1 MDGLS
6 SMQTLQALS
15 SLLSKRDEYDDEDS
29 EIVQASAK
37 LCPGNIGPP
46 ASSHKQSKEG
56 SSAYAKQNSK
66 AIWDEDEVPEV
77 AQFDDLTDPRPEPE
91 YDCVSVFL
99 LAVIVTVHIR
109 YDIILKQSVGT
120 EDLFLG
126 MSRKDPSSM
135 CCEGMLV
142 RVKLPDTK
150 ASEVVLDV
158 KEQFLDLRTPKYK
171 LGLHLPQPVHPR
183 EGTARFI
190 SERAELEITLLMHRP
205 MDCIN
210 LA

>member
-91 YDCVSVFL
+91 
-99 LAVIVTVHIR
+99 

>member
-6 SMQTLQALS
+6 SMQTLEALS
-15 SLLSKRDEYDDEDS
+15 SLLSTRDENDDDEDPK
-29 EIVQASAK
+29 IVQASAK
-37 LCPGNIGPP
+37 LGPGNIGPP
-46 ASSHKQSKEG
+46 ASSVKPIKEAT
-56 SSAYAKQNSK
+56 STYDKQNSK
-66 AIWDEDEVPEV
+66 AIWDEDEVPEG

-91 YDCVSVFL
+91 YE
-99 LAVIVTVHIR
+99 
-109 YDIILKQSVGT
+109 IILKQSVGT

-142 RVKLPDTK
+142 RVKLPGTK

-158 KEQFLDLRTPKYK
+158 KETFLDLRTPTHK
-171 LGLHLPQPVHPR
+171 LGLHLPHPVHR
-183 EGTARFI
+183 QEGKARFI
-190 SERAELEITLLMHRP
+190 TEKEELEITLLLNRP

-210 LA
+210 RA

>member
-6 SMQTLQALS
+6 SVQTLQALS
-15 SLLSKRDEYDDEDS
+15 SLLSKRDEDDDYDDFKT
-29 EIVQASAK
+29 VQASAK

-46 ASSHKQSKEG
+46 SSNKHNKEG
-56 SSAYAKQNSK
+56 SSTYAKQNSK
-66 AIWDEDEVPEV
+66 AIWDEEEVPEG
-77 AQFDDLTDPRPEPE
+77 AQFDDLTDLRPEPE
-91 YDCVSVFL
+91 
-99 LAVIVTVHIR
+99 

-135 CCEGMLV
+135 CCEGLLV

-171 LGLHLPQPVHPR
+171 LGLHLPQPVHQR

-190 SERAELEITLLMHRP
+190 SESAELEITLLMHRP
-205 MDCIN
+205 MDRIN
-210 LA
+210 LP